1 MFDSMRRMLGLYP
14 RKLETAAFNP
24 NGLHAAFA
32 RASNAYH
39 APYRDAE
46 GSLHIKDPFGFLGGY
61 QVPLPDD
68 LKMKAGTVYPTGMQ
82 LITQPLWDQKTY
94 TDNSTTSLSFFNAVT
109 SGITGNMDLAGAI
122 SFPKSFIIRT
132 IRFVP
137 QISNSFTST
146 GGVVGVAW
154 NDISLLVFNSYHT
167 LNVLSKQYLR
177 IPSFMLPSGTGLGNT
192 AAAGTFTAEAQIVA
206 GNFGIADPR
215 ATYTLLDP
223 LWLETQV
230 GFTYTVTWSAAQQ
243 ISGNQTLTVVMDGQM
258 IQPVQ

>member
-1 MFDSMRRMLGLYP
+1 MLDSIRRTLGLVP
-14 RKLETAAFNP
+14 KKLVESAFNP
-24 NGLHAAFA
+24 TAVHAAFA
-32 RASNAYH
+32 RAANATH
-39 APYRDAE
+39 ASYRDAD
-46 GSLHIKDPFGFLGGY
+46 GSLHFKDPFGFLGGY

-68 LKMKAGTVYPTGMQ
+68 LKMKAGTVYPQGMQ

-146 GGVVGVAW
+146 GAAVVPVWDDLSA
-154 NDISLLVFNSYHT
+154 LVFNSYHT

-177 IPSFMLPSGTGLGNT
+177 APSFMFPSGTGLGNT
-192 AAAGTFTAEAQIVA
+192 AVAGTFTAAATVAA

-230 GFTYTVTWSAAQQ
+230 GFTYTVTWSAAQN
-243 ISGNQTLTVVMDGQM
+243 ISGNQTLTVVLDGQM